1 MFDLSLVDTLRLGFG
16 QVVHHHRSHTQ
27 AAVTASRWGRRL
39 RAGET
44 ILLAGVAMS
53 AVAAAS
59 GRGQAYSIASAAM
72 ACVALL
78 LFLIHAVFDVDSV
91 ARAHHV
97 CSTRLWNMRE
107 QYRAL
112 LSDLNDGAIA
122 PEAARARRNAL
133 MEELGSIY
141 EAAPALSRRV
151 FKVPR
156 EEEGAEEL
164 ALTDQEID
172 RLLPRS
178 LHLSRKATPAT
189 SDVATPAGYAGVDA
203 ASTSASRS

>member
-16 QVVHHHRSHTQ
+16 QVVHHHRSHTH
-27 AAVTASRWGRRL
+27 AAVTASRWRRRL

-44 ILLAGVAMS
+44 ILLTGVAMS
-53 AVAAAS
+53 AVAAAF

-72 ACVALL
+72 AGVALL
-78 LFLIHAVFDVDSV
+78 LFLIHAVFDVDTV
-91 ARAHHV
+91 ARAHQV

-112 LSDLNDGAIA
+112 LSDLNDGAIG
-122 PEAARARRNAL
+122 PDAARARRNVL

-141 EAAPALSRRV
+141 EAAPPLTRRI
-151 FKVPR
+151 FKVSQN
-156 EEEGAEEL
+156 EEGAEEL

-172 RLLPRS
+172 RFLPQS
-178 LHLSRKATPAT
+178 LHRPRKA
-189 SDVATPAGYAGVDA
+189 AGYAGVDA